1 MKNLPVAGRKE
12 LDADGS
18 DPLFT
23 ALQHL
28 PPALMAPTEDTK
40 AAEPAPAPVSANE
53 EAVAPTR
60 SPSSRKAK
68 TAAAAK
74 KDEPKAKAPK
84 EAPKA
89 KKPKAKAAKAKSSTE
104 TGPSYFDLVV
114 DAIRELKERNGSSRQ
129 AIAKVV
135 EPKKDNYASHHLNKA
150 LRTGVEA
157 GKLLQTK
164 GSYKLSPE
172 LRKPAATKKKSL
184 KVSEKSAKTV
194 KKVATA
200 KKTATA
206 KKVAAKKAPVKK
218 TAAKKAPVK
227 KTAKKSAPAKKAA
240 PKKAP
245 AKKSTAKKA
254 SPKTKKTVKKTAKK

>member
-1 MKNLPVAGRKE
+1 
-12 LDADGS
+12 
-18 DPLFT
+18 
-23 ALQHL
+23 
-28 PPALMAPTEDTK
+28 MAPTEDTK
-40 AAEPAPAPVSANE
+40 AAEPTPAPVSATE

-84 EAPKA
+84 ETPKA
-89 KKPKAKAAKAKSSTE
+89 KKPKAKGAQGAQR
-104 TGPSYFDLVV
+104 LVPP
-114 DAIRELKERNGSSRQ
+114 GH
-129 AIAKVV
+129 AKVV

-218 TAAKKAPVK
+218 TVAKKAPVK

-245 AKKSTAKKA
+245 AKKTTAKKA